1 MIFKDRHEA
10 GQQLARELSK
20 YKNKKDVIVLGIPR
34 GGVEVAFNIAKTLKV
49 PLSMVVTKKIGH
61 PFESEFAIGAVSP
74 GGHYSINK
82 QYQAEAGEG
91 YIKNTI
97 KELTKEINRRYKEY
111 TNEKLPKLKN
121 KIVILVDDGL
131 ATGFTMLSA
140 VEYVQSQNPKK
151 IIVAIPVAA
160 QDSFEKVKAAAN
172 EVVCLQVPVFFAAV
186 GGFYQNFMQLEDEE
200 VKYYLKEDKKYC

>member
-34 GGVEVAFNIAKTLKV
+34 GGVEVAFNIAKTLKI
-49 PLSMVVTKKIGH
+49 PLSIVVTKKIGH

-172 EVVCLQVPVFFAAV
+172 EVVCLQIPVFFAAV

-200 VKYYLKEDKKYC
+200 VKYYLKEAKKYC

>member
-49 PLSMVVTKKIGH
+49 PLSIVVTKKIGH

-172 EVVCLQVPVFFAAV
+172 EVVCLQIPVFFAAV

-200 VKYYLKEDKKYC
+200 VKYYLKEAKKYC

>member
-49 PLSMVVTKKIGH
+49 PLSIVVTKKIGH

-200 VKYYLKEDKKYC
+200 VKYYLKEAKKYC

>member
-34 GGVEVAFNIAKTLKV
+34 GGVEVAFNIAKTLKI
-49 PLSMVVTKKIGH
+49 PLSIVVTKKIGH

-140 VEYVQSQNPKK
+140 VEYAQSQNPKK

-172 EVVCLQVPVFFAAV
+172 EVVCLQIPVFFAAV

>member
-140 VEYVQSQNPKK
+140 VEYAQSQNPKK

-200 VKYYLKEDKKYC
+200 VKYYLKEAKKYC

>member
-1 MIFKDRHEA
+1 M
-10 GQQLARELSK
+10 
-20 YKNKKDVIVLGIPR
+20 GIPR
-34 GGVEVAFNIAKTLKV
+34 GGVEVAFNIAKTLKI
-49 PLSMVVTKKIGH
+49 PLSIVVTKKIGH

-140 VEYVQSQNPKK
+140 VEYAQSQNPKK

-172 EVVCLQVPVFFAAV
+172 EVVCLQIPVFFAAV

-200 VKYYLKEDKKYC
+200 VKYYLKEAKKYC

>member
-34 GGVEVAFNIAKTLKV
+34 GGVEVAFNIAKTLKI
-49 PLSMVVTKKIGH
+49 PLSIVVTKKIGH

>member
-34 GGVEVAFNIAKTLKV
+34 GGVEVAFNIAKTLKI
-49 PLSMVVTKKIGH
+49 PLSIVVTKKIGH

-200 VKYYLKEDKKYC
+200 VKYYLKEAKKYC

>member
-34 GGVEVAFNIAKTLKV
+34 GGVEVAFNIAKTLKI
-49 PLSMVVTKKIGH
+49 PLSIVVTKKIGH

-140 VEYVQSQNPKK
+140 VEYAQSQNPKK

>member
-49 PLSMVVTKKIGH
+49 PLSIVVTKKIGH

-172 EVVCLQVPVFFAAV
+172 EVVCLQIPVFFAAV

>member
-49 PLSMVVTKKIGH
+49 PLSIVVTKKIGH

-140 VEYVQSQNPKK
+140 VEYAQSQNPKK

-200 VKYYLKEDKKYC
+200 VKYYLKEAKKYC

>member
-200 VKYYLKEDKKYC
+200 VKYYLKEAKKYC

>member
-49 PLSMVVTKKIGH
+49 PLSIVVTKKIGH

-140 VEYVQSQNPKK
+140 VEYAQSQNPKK

>member
-34 GGVEVAFNIAKTLKV
+34 GGVEVAFNIAKTLKI
-49 PLSMVVTKKIGH
+49 PLSIVVTKKIGH

-140 VEYVQSQNPKK
+140 VEYAQSQNPKK

-172 EVVCLQVPVFFAAV
+172 EVVCLQIPVFFAAV

-200 VKYYLKEDKKYC
+200 VKYYLKEAKKYC

>member
-34 GGVEVAFNIAKTLKV
+34 GGVEVAFNIAKTLKI
-49 PLSMVVTKKIGH
+49 PLSIVVTKKIGH

-140 VEYVQSQNPKK
+140 VEYAQSQNPKK

-200 VKYYLKEDKKYC
+200 VKYYLKEAKKYC